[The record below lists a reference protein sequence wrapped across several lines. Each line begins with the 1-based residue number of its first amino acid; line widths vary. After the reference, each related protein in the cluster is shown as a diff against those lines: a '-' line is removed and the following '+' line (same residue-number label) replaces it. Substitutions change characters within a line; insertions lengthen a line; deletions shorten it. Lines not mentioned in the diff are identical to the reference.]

1 MPGPVFARA
10 PEAGP
15 EAMAPVV
22 EPLVSAAPRQPDWG
36 LPPWLSKPMGLEIP
50 RSRAGSAPDDRLTVR
65 FWGTRGGIARA
76 GRSTSK
82 FGGNT
87 LCVTVELSK
96 DRLFIFDAGS
106 GLVNFGQSLGPQGK
120 QGRFNLFISRPDW
133 DHIQGLA
140 FFAPLQAAA
149 SEMVVHGTGDHERSL
164 REALDGQ
171 RSSPYFPGIP
181 ECAAR
186 MDYRDLQEGDYE
198 VDQIQVSALALN
210 HPGPALGYRLTS
222 PAGKTVAY
230 ITDNEVCTSGDRL
243 TCRKRL
249 TSFLR
254 DTDVLIHDATY
265 FDDEYRARVGSGHS
279 SLSAVLKLAGEAGVK
294 RLYLFRHDPS
304 HDDKAIERKEML
316 ARYYFDQSGRDVEC
330 WSAREGASITV

>member
-1 MPGPVFARA
+1 MPDSMCNAMQA
-10 PEAGP
+10 T
-15 EAMAPVV
+15 EAMAPVL
-22 EPLVSAAPRQPDWG
+22 EPALGAAPRHDWG
-36 LPPWLSKPMGLEIP
+36 LPPWLSKPMGLEMP
-50 RSRAGSAPDDRLTVR
+50 RLRTGGVPDDRLTVR

-76 GRSTSK
+76 GRSTST

-96 DRLFIFDAGS
+96 DRVFIFDAGS
-106 GLVNFGQSLGPQGK
+106 GLVNFGRSLALRDRHQ
-120 QGRFNLFISRPDW
+120 RFNLFISRPYW
-133 DHIQGLA
+133 DHVEGLA
-140 FFAPLQAAA
+140 FFSPLQAPGN
-149 SEMVVHGTGDHERSL
+149 EMLVHGTGDHQRSL
-164 REALDGQ
+164 REALDGL
-171 RSSPYFPGIP
+171 RSKPYCSGIP
-181 ECAAR
+181 DCTAR

-198 VDQIQVSALALN
+198 VDQVQVSALALN

-243 TCRKRL
+243 ACRKRL
-249 TSFLR
+249 VSFLQGA
-254 DTDVLIHDATY
+254 DVLIHDARY

-279 SLSAVLKLAGEAGVK
+279 SLSAVLKLAGEARVK

-330 WSAREGASITV
+330 WSAREGACITF

>member
-1 MPGPVFARA
+1 MLRFPGAQASPAAGPKAIAPVF
-10 PEAGP
+10 
-15 EAMAPVV
+15 
-22 EPLVSAAPRQPDWG
+22 EPALSALPRHPNRG
-36 LPPWLSKPMGLEIP
+36 LPPWLTRPMGLEVP
-50 RSRAGSAPDDRLTVR
+50 RSKADSISDDRLTVR

-76 GRSTSK
+76 GRDTSK

-96 DRLFIFDAGS
+96 DRVFIFDAGS
-106 GLVNFGQSLGPQGK
+106 GLVNFGHSLGPRRGH
-120 QGRFNLFISRPDW
+120 RFNLFVSRPYW

-140 FFAPLQAAA
+140 FFAPLQAATN
-149 SEMVVHGTGDHERSL
+149 EMVVHGTGDHERSL
-164 REALDGQ
+164 REAFDSQ

-181 ECAAR
+181 DCAAR
-186 MDYRDLQEGDYE
+186 VDYRDLQEGDYE
-198 VDQIQVSALALN
+198 VDQVQVSALALN

-249 TSFLR
+249 ISFLENA
-254 DTDVLIHDATY
+254 DVLIHDATY

-279 SLSAVLKLAGEAGVK
+279 SLSAVLKLAGEARVK
-294 RLYLFRHDPS
+294 RLYLFRHDPA
-304 HDDKAIERKEML
+304 HDDEAIERKESL
-316 ARYYFDQSGRDVEC
+316 ARYYFDQCGRDVEC
-330 WSAREGASITV
+330 WSAREGVTITI

>member
-1 MPGPVFARA
+1 MDGAAEASLEAR
-10 PEAGP
+10 P

-22 EPLVSAAPRQPDWG
+22 EPLLQALPHRPDRG
-36 LPPWLSKPMGLEIP
+36 LPPWLSRPMGLEIP
-50 RSRAGSAPDDRLTVR
+50 NPRTSGAPDDRLTVR

-76 GRSTSK
+76 GHSTSR

-87 LCVTVELSK
+87 LCVTVELGR

-106 GLVNFGQSLGPQGK
+106 GLVNFGQSLGPQGR
-120 QGRFNLFISRPDW
+120 QRRFNLFISRPYW
-133 DHIQGLA
+133 DQVQGLA
-140 FFAPLQAAA
+140 FFSPLQAAG
-149 SEMVVHGTGDHERSL
+149 SEMVVHGTGDHQRSL
-164 REALDGQ
+164 REALNML
-171 RSSPYFPGIP
+171 RSSPYCPGMP
-181 ECAAR
+181 DCAAR
-186 MDYRDLQEGDYE
+186 MEYRDLQEGDYE
-198 VDQIQVSALALN
+198 IDQVQVSALALN

-230 ITDNEVCTSGDRL
+230 LTDNEVCASGDRL

-249 TSFLR
+249 IDFLQ

-265 FDDEYRARVGSGHS
+265 FDNEYRDRVGSGHS
-279 SLSAVLKLAGEAGVK
+279 SLSAVLKLASEARVK

-304 HDDKAIERKEML
+304 HDDAAIERKEML

-330 WSAREGASITV
+330 RSAREGASVTL